1 MSYCNVNA
9 FLMILLQKCLTN
21 NLFWK
26 CIVNQR
32 KKKEKRKKKWITNN
46 PLYQQLKSRL
56 TDKIKLFSVIM
67 LMGQGSKYRKD
78 NVDFYSLPSVKDN

>member
-1 MSYCNVNA
+1 MYC
-9 FLMILLQKCLTN
+9 KSE
-21 NLFWK
+21 
-26 CIVNQR
+26 
-32 KKKEKRKKKWITNN
+32 EKKKKWITNN